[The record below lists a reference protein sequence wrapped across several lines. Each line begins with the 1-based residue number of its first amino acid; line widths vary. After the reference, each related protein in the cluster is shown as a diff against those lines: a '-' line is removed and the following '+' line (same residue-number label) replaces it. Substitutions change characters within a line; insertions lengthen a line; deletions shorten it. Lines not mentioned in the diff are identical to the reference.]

1 MSNLLSIP
9 LKKTYTIDVK
19 EAIRKYLLEHGET
32 HPDAVKSDINLWEQ
46 LRQCGIGGEIHY
58 NRIDDMLRYQAHLT
72 SILTKLPTDIQLEIP
87 YAPVFSP
94 SALPVTLRNL
104 VFERAAVI
112 FNLAALYSQLA
123 GGEDRAVGDGI
134 KRAAAFYQHA
144 SGALQFLRIYV
155 LPKLVF
161 SPEDEQQPLDLS
173 TPVVQGLEWLMLAQA
188 QECFWQKA
196 RLDNFKNSLIS
207 KLAAST
213 SVLYQHAFNA
223 INDARPP
230 VKQLFP
236 TDWLAHVEAKQHHFD
251 AVAQYR
257 KSREE
262 LEASRYGSE
271 LAHLTQALAGA
282 KRAHDIA
289 RKGKASPAVRQ
300 DIQSLLEAVQK
311 DFARAER
318 DNDLIY
324 HQDVPVASSLPSIPH
339 AAVAQ
344 VTVPKEL
351 TNPNSIVASEDMIF
365 SELVGWGA
373 RQAINIYYDRRK
385 NLIQDELVTVSLQ
398 VQEEDERT
406 LQELNLP
413 GSLEALER
421 PVGLPPSLLKKVEEV
436 RLENGPVKIEAAI
449 RDLGRMARQN
459 MKILDEAM
467 DILDHEVSEDEA
479 TRGTTSLNRPPSH
492 EANVHLVEK
501 EQRYRAILK
510 QAAESDETI
519 RTKWDQWEIN
529 ITELT
534 WDETDLEASIPSST
548 TIGTSVTPEVTGH
561 ARNLRVYLEDLDRLQ
576 SEREDIVRR
585 AKKLAEVD
593 DIRQRILKVAGGF
606 ERLGE
611 VQPAMFEDVFDEELA
626 KYDKFIKLMNDLQP
640 RQEQLLNSIRAEHKL
655 FIQSRK
661 DDTTVKERERAL
673 QSLELSYHK
682 YQEIVHNLE
691 EGIKFYNSLITLLL
705 QLKDACKQWCN
716 ERSREV
722 HALSRSLHSVSVAEN
737 GNEVIRVETSPST
750 SGPLPRQV
758 SALPPMD
765 SNEWGFKSVPLP
777 PGPTVKKT
785 ARR

>member
-9 LKKTYTIDVK
+9 FKKTYIIDLK
-19 EAIRKYLLEHGET
+19 EATRRHLLEHGET
-32 HPDAVKSDINLWEQ
+32 HPDAVKSDINRWEQ
-46 LRQCGIGGEIHY
+46 LRQYGAGGEAHSK
-58 NRIDDMLRYQAHLT
+58 RVDDILRYQAHLT

-94 SALPVTLRNL
+94 SALPVTLQNL

-123 GGEDRAVGDGI
+123 GGEDRGTGDGI
-134 KRAAAFYQHA
+134 KRAAAAYQNA
-144 SGALQFLRIYV
+144 SGALQFLRISV
-155 LPKLVF
+155 LPKLTF
-161 SPEDEQQPLDLS
+161 SPDDEQHPLDLS
-173 TPVVQGLEWLMLAQA
+173 APFVQGLEWLMLAQA

-196 RLDNFKNSLIS
+196 RLDNFKNSTIS

-213 SVLYQHAFNA
+213 SVLYQHAFDA
-223 INDARPP
+223 VNDANPP
-230 VKQLFP
+230 VRQLFP
-236 TDWLAHVEAKQHHFD
+236 TDWLAHIEAKQHHFD

-262 LEASRYGSE
+262 LEGSRYGSE
-271 LAHLTQALAGA
+271 IAYLTRTLTGA

-289 RKGKASPAVRQ
+289 RKGKVSPAVRQ

-311 DFARAER
+311 ETVRAER

-324 HQDVPVASSLPSIPH
+324 HQDVPVASSLPPIPH
-339 AAVAQ
+339 AAIAQ

-365 SELVGWGA
+365 SDLVGWGA
-373 RQAINIYYDRRK
+373 REAINIYYDRRK
-385 NLIQDELVTVSLQ
+385 NLIQDEIIAVSLHAR
-398 VQEEDERT
+398 EEVERT

-467 DILDHEVSEDEA
+467 DILDHEASEDET
-479 TRGTTSLNRPPSH
+479 TRETTPLNRPPSH

-501 EQRYRAILK
+501 EKRYRTILK

-519 RTKWDQWEIN
+519 RTKWDEWETN

-534 WDETDLEASIPSST
+534 WDEADLEASIPSSA
-548 TIGTSVTPEVTGH
+548 TIGTSVTSDVTGH
-561 ARNLRVYLEDLDRLQ
+561 ARNLRVLLEDLDRLQ

-585 AKKLAEVD
+585 TQKLAEVD
-593 DIRQRILKVAGGF
+593 DIRPRILKAAAGF

-611 VQPAMFEDVFDEELA
+611 VQPAMLEDVSDEELV
-626 KYDKFIKLMNDLQP
+626 KYDKFIELMNDLQP
-640 RQEQLLNSIRAEHKL
+640 RQEELLDSVRAENKL

-661 DDTTVKERERAL
+661 DDDNVKERERAL

-682 YQEIVHNLE
+682 YREIVSNLE
-691 EGIKFYNSLITLLL
+691 EGIKFYNNLITYLL

-722 HALSRSLHSVSVAEN
+722 HALSRALQSVSISEN
-737 GNEVIRVETSPST
+737 EDVQREPSPPP
-750 SGPLPRQV
+750 SGSPVRQV
-758 SALPPMD
+758 PTLPPMD
-765 SNEWGFKSVPLP
+765 SREWGFQSMRLP
-777 PGPTVKKT
+777 PGPTVKKS
-785 ARR
+785 ARH